1 MLRSFRR
8 FFRLLGPGLISGAAD
23 NDPAG
28 IATYTQV
35 GAQFGYGQLWTALFA
50 LPLLTAVQEACARI
64 GLVTGKG
71 LADVIRGHYG
81 HFVLYGTVFILVVT
95 NTINVG
101 ADIGAMT
108 EAARL
113 LIPLPYTVLIT
124 VSVIGILVLE
134 IFLSYRTYAQILKWL
149 ALVQFT
155 YLVTV
160 FVIHEPWQDIITAT
174 VVPHMEWSFAFL
186 LLIVGNIGT
195 TIAPYLF
202 FWEASQEAEEDQE
215 HRRVRRDG
223 TVRVSR
229 AILERMR
236 IDNAAGMF
244 TSQLITWSII
254 VVAATVLHPAGMTDL
269 KTAADAARALEP
281 LLAGSPYAALAA
293 KLLFAIGIT
302 SSGLLVIPILSGS
315 AAYALA
321 QAAGWRSGLRY
332 TLRQAPRFYG
342 VIIAATVVGLVVN
355 FFGID
360 LIKLLVYTSVMNGVA
375 AVPLLFVINTI
386 AANEAIMQEHASGTA
401 SKILLWIAIA
411 TMVIVVVSAV
421 VSL

>member
-1 MLRSFRR
+1 MLKLLRR

-71 LADVIRGHYG
+71 LAGLIREHYG
-81 HFVLYGTVFILVVT
+81 HVVLYGTVFILVAT

-113 LIPLPYTVLIT
+113 LVPLPYALLMT
-124 VSVIGILVLE
+124 VSVTGILVLE
-134 IFLSYRTYAQILKWL
+134 IFLSYRTYARILKWL

-155 YLVTV
+155 YLITV
-160 FVIHEPWQDIITAT
+160 FVIREPWKDIITAT
-174 VVPHMEWSFAFL
+174 FVPHMEWSFAFL

-202 FWEASQEAEEDQE
+202 FWEASQEAEEDHE
-215 HRRVRRDG
+215 HHRVRRDG
-223 TVRVSR
+223 SVRVSR

-244 TSQLITWSII
+244 ASQLITWSII

-281 LLAGSPYAALAA
+281 LLAGSPYAAVAA
-293 KLLFAIGIT
+293 KLLFAIGIV

-355 FFGID
+355 FLGID

-375 AVPLLFVINTI
+375 AVPLLFVINEI
-386 AANEAIMQEHASGTA
+386 AANGAIMQEHASGTV

-411 TMVIVVVSAV
+411 TMVIVVASAA

>member
-1 MLRSFRR
+1 LFRR

-71 LADVIRGHYG
+71 LADLIGGHYG
-81 HFVLYGTVFILVVT
+81 HFVLYGTVLILVVT

-113 LIPLPYTVLIT
+113 LVPLPYLLLMT
-124 VSVIGILVLE
+124 VSVIGILALE
-134 IFLSYRTYAQILKWL
+134 IFLSYPTYARILKWL
-149 ALVQFT
+149 ALVQLT
-155 YLVTV
+155 YLITV
-160 FVIHEPWQDIITAT
+160 FVIEEPWKDIITAT
-174 VVPHMEWSFAFL
+174 FVPHMEWSFAFL

-202 FWEASQEAEEDQE
+202 FWEASQEAEEDHE
-215 HRRVRRDG
+215 HHRVRRNG
-223 TVRVSR
+223 TVRISP

-236 IDNAAGMF
+236 VDNATGMF
-244 TSQLITWSII
+244 ASQLITWSII

-281 LLAGSPYAALAA
+281 LLADSPYAAVAA
-293 KLLFAIGIT
+293 KFLFAIGIV

-321 QAAGWRSGLRY
+321 QAAGWRSGLHY

-355 FFGID
+355 FLGVD

-375 AVPLLFVINTI
+375 AVPLLFVINAI
-386 AANEAIMQEHASGTA
+386 AADESVMQEHASGSV

-421 VSL
+421 VSV